1 MPVRARKATF
11 APEGEYGSSVT
22 FSIAARSEDG
32 TRFGVAVASKFL
44 AAGAAVPAVQV
55 GAGAIATQAL
65 ANLSYRP
72 RGLELLAS
80 GLSAQEVLDQLVA
93 KDSKASD
100 RQANIVDANGNSA
113 TFTGANCF
121 EWAGGRHGFGYAIA
135 GNILVGE
142 QVVIDMES
150 AWINSADLSFTD
162 RMLAALRAGDLAGGD
177 KRGRQSAAIV
187 VASKNGGYGGE
198 SDIEV
203 DLRVDDH
210 SDPVNELIRLQGIHQ
225 LLFGKPERTVPLEG
239 EYAVRLRAILDRLGW
254 TNSDLEV
261 ALNECAGVENLEE
274 RMVPGALDLVVLEYL
289 ETRIP

>member
-1 MPVRARKATF
+1 M
-11 APEGEYGSSVT
+11 T
-22 FSIAARSEDG
+22 FSIAARSDDG
-32 TRFGVAVASKFL
+32 FRLGVAVASKFL
-44 AAGAAVPAVQV
+44 AAGSAVPAVQV
-55 GAGAIATQAL
+55 GAGAIATQAM

-80 GLSAQEVLDQLVA
+80 GAGAQEVLDQLVA
-93 KDSKASD
+93 SDAKAAD
-100 RQANIVDANGNSA
+100 RQANIVDARGNSA
-113 TFTGANCF
+113 TFTGAHCF

-150 AWINSADLSFTD
+150 AWLDSAHLPFTE
-162 RMLAALRAGDLAGGD
+162 RLLAALLAGDLAGGD

-210 SDPVNELIRLQGIHQ
+210 HDPVNELVRLQGIHQ
-225 LLFGKPERTVPLEG
+225 LLFGKPENTVALEG
-239 EYAVRLRAILDRLGW
+239 EYAARLRAVLNQLGW
-254 TNSDLEV
+254 TDPDLEK
-261 ALNECAGVENLEE
+261 ALNDCAGVENLEE
-274 RMVPGALDLVVLEYL
+274 RMVPGRLDLVVLDYL
-289 ETRIP
+289 ESRIS

>member
-1 MPVRARKATF
+1 M
-11 APEGEYGSSVT
+11 T
-22 FSIAARSEDG
+22 FSIAARSDDG
-32 TRFGVAVASKFL
+32 SQLGVAVASKFL

-80 GLSAQEVLDQLVA
+80 GADAQEVLDHLIASDA
-93 KDSKASD
+93 KAAD
-100 RQANIVDANGNSA
+100 RQANIVDANGHSA

-142 QVVIDMES
+142 NVVIDMERAWLDS
-150 AWINSADLSFTD
+150 AHLPFTE
-162 RMLAALRAGDLAGGD
+162 RLLAALAAGDRAGGD

-210 SDPVNELIRLQGIHQ
+210 PDPVTELIRLREIHQ
-225 LLFGKPERTVPLEG
+225 LLFGKPENTVPLEG
-239 EYAVRLRAILDRLGW
+239 EYADRLRSALDQLGW
-254 TNSDLEV
+254 TNPDLEA
-261 ALNECAGVENLEE
+261 ALNDCAGVENLEE
-274 RMVPGALDLVVLEYL
+274 RMVPGRLDLVVLEYL
-289 ETRIP
+289 ESRIS